1 AAAVRLSRLVEGLS
15 LAEILRTDARA
26 LTPPQRDALTNY
38 MLTLRETAAL
48 SRSGLHDEAQALLS
62 ARVTPE
68 LFAGL
73 SALDSDW
80 SCRMEA
86 GDPAAS
92 DDALPERPEPET
104 APEGDSVSGSGL
116 QAGVAP
122 ELADSMTD
130 GGPAAG
136 SSSGDSGP
144 AGRQRFAPADAIV
157 GGDTMVFTMM
167 VLVMAL
173 LGLLFYAQRRFRQT
187 TAREARRTLDQP
199 VRVLL
204 DGRTLTLRLIDV
216 SMNGAKIGHAAQLSE
231 GMEVGLQLA
240 GTWHSGTIRW
250 NNDNFAGLKFKR
262 TLNAADLSVVT
273 GKKRP
278 APEGGLLRPTG

>member
-1 AAAVRLSRLVEGLS
+1 
-15 LAEILRTDARA
+15 
-26 LTPPQRDALTNY
+26 
-38 MLTLRETAAL
+38 
-48 SRSGLHDEAQALLS
+48 
-62 ARVTPE
+62 
-68 LFAGL
+68 
-73 SALDSDW
+73 
-80 SCRMEA
+80 
-86 GDPAAS
+86 
-92 DDALPERPEPET
+92 
-104 APEGDSVSGSGL
+104 
-116 QAGVAP
+116 AP